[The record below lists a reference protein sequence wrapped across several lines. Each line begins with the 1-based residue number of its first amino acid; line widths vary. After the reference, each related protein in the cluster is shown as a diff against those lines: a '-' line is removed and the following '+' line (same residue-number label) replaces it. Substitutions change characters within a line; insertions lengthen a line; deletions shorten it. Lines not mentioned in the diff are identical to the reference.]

1 MKIYLRTKFQNIAM
15 KKKSMYVTR
24 AVRYSTISKK
34 ALAEMMATDTGL
46 PKGIVLAVWAAVEK
60 QMIQMVM
67 NGHGINLEGLGIFAP
82 DINAHAVDDIPQ
94 KAPDGTMIPAKD
106 WLRQYGV
113 DAVYR
118 RKFRFYPDKALKR
131 KLKKVELELEQS

>member
-1 MKIYLRTKFQNIAM
+1 MKVYLRTKYQNIAM

-24 AVRYSTISKK
+24 AVRYSTISRK

-46 PKGIVLAVWAAVEK
+46 PRGVVLAVWAAVEK

-82 DINAHAVDDIPQ
+82 DINAYAVDDAPQ
-94 KAPDGTMIPAKD
+94 KAPDGTMIPVTE
-106 WLRQYGV
+106 WLKTYGV
-113 DAVYR
+113 GNVYR
-118 RKFRFYPDKALKR
+118 RKFRFYPDKALWR
-131 KLKKVELELEQS
+131 KLQRVELELE

>member
-1 MKIYLRTKFQNIAM
+1 MKVYLRTKLQKIAM
-15 KKKSMYVTR
+15 KKKEMYVTR

-46 PKGIVLAVWAAVEK
+46 PRGVVLGVWAAVEK

-67 NGHGINLEGLGIFAP
+67 NGHGINLENLGIFAP
-82 DINAHAVDDIPQ
+82 DINAKAVGNAPQ
-94 KAPDGTMIPAKD
+94 PTPEGTTIPAKD

-113 DAVYR
+113 TQVYR
-118 RKFRFYPDKALKR
+118 RKFRFYPDKALWR
-131 KLKKVELELEQS
+131 KLQRVELEFE

>member
-1 MKIYLRTKFQNIAM
+1 MKVYLRTKYQNIAM

-46 PKGIVLAVWAAVEK
+46 PRGVVLAVWAAVEK
-60 QMIQMVM
+60 QMMQMVM

-82 DINAHAVDDIPQ
+82 DINARAVDNVPQ
-94 KAPDGTMIPAKD
+94 KAPDGTMIPAVE

-113 DAVYR
+113 GNVYR
-118 RKFRFYPDKALKR
+118 RKFRFYPDKPLWR
-131 KLKKVELELEQS
+131 KLQRVELELEQN

>member
-1 MKIYLRTKFQNIAM
+1 MKVYLRTKLQNIAM
-15 KKKSMYVTR
+15 KKKEMYVTR

-46 PKGIVLAVWAAVEK
+46 PRGIVLAVWAAIEK

-67 NGHGINLEGLGIFAP
+67 NGHGINLENLGIFAP
-82 DINAHAVDDIPQ
+82 DINARAVENAPQ
-94 KAPDGTMIPAKD
+94 PTPEGTTIPAEA

-113 DAVYR
+113 SQVYR
-118 RKFRFYPDKALKR
+118 RKFRFYPDKALWR
-131 KLKKVELELEQS
+131 KLQRVEMEFE